1 MQTKDGWND
10 DDWEPM
16 STSDTNSTINTSHD
30 WDKNTNQSFMSQS
43 SSSFSKSK
51 GIKYENKRKLNDD
64 SFVAR
69 NDWSGFG
76 RGRAKRV
83 AESNSSQ
90 FDDSWGN
97 RETNY
102 SSKQSEDDWGQ
113 RTQTHNSQNY
123 RESDSWTQPNSRSFN
138 NSDRF
143 RDNSN
148 RNSPKRTIQISSSF
162 VGKVIGRAGS
172 TIKEFQSKSGAR
184 ISVNKDSSNSYE
196 TDIDLSGSNEQ
207 MDCAES
213 LIKDLIG
220 NGGNSWQ
227 SSRSGYNSSNNNNNT
242 YEKKAEPE
250 TKEEEFIDWGAA
262 IKESEEATKRKW
274 AALPPIKKSF
284 YFESNDIRMMNPQEV
299 SQFRLQNNNIM
310 VDHFNEGDVRPIP
323 NPIQKFEQAF
333 EHFRR
338 FYLYVLFIYFH

>member
-10 DDWEPM
+10 DDWEPI
-16 STSDTNSTINTSHD
+16 STINTNHD
-30 WDKNTNQSFMSQS
+30 WDNNTNQSFMSQS
-43 SSSFSKSK
+43 SSSFNQPK
-51 GIKYENKRKLNDD
+51 GIKYENKRKLSDD

-83 AESNSSQ
+83 TESNSFQ
-90 FDDSWGN
+90 FDSNESN

-102 SSKQSEDDWGQ
+102 SSKQSDDDWGQ

-148 RNSPKRTIQISSSF
+148 RNSSKRTIQISSSF

-172 TIKEFQSKSGAR
+172 TIKELQSKSGAR

-227 SSRSGYNSSNNNNNT
+227 SSRSGYNNNNT
-242 YEKKAEPE
+242 YERKAEPE

-299 SQFRLQNNNIM
+299 SELRRQSNNIM

-323 NPIQKFEQAF
+323 NPVQKFEQAF

-338 FYLYVLFIYFH
+338 FYFNVLLICCI

>member
-1 MQTKDGWND
+1 MQTNDGWN

-16 STSDTNSTINTSHD
+16 STFHTNSTINTTDD
-30 WDKNTNQSFMSQS
+30 WDNNKNQSFMSQT
-43 SSSFSKSK
+43 SSSFSQSK
-51 GIKYENKRKLNDD
+51 GIQFQNKRKLSDD

-76 RGRAKRV
+76 LGRAKRV
-83 AESNSSQ
+83 VESNSSQ
-90 FDDSWGN
+90 FDSNDDWG
-97 RETNY
+97 
-102 SSKQSEDDWGQ
+102 KQNDDWGQ
-113 RTQTHNSQNY
+113 QTQTHSSQNY

-138 NSDRF
+138 NNDRF
-143 RDNSN
+143 RDNSS
-148 RNSPKRTIQISSSF
+148 RNSSKRTIQISSSF

-172 TIKEFQSKSGAR
+172 TIKELQSKSGAR

-213 LIKDLIG
+213 LIKDLIE

-227 SSRSGYNSSNNNNNT
+227 SSRSGYNSNNT
-242 YEKKAEPE
+242 YERKAEPE

-274 AALPPIKKSF
+274 AALPPIKKCF

-310 VDHFNEGDVRPIP
+310 VSHFNEGDVRPIP
-323 NPIQKFEQAF
+323 NPIQKFQQAF

-338 FYLYVLFIYFH
+338 FYFNFLFIYFH